1 MPSYTNSQCVPS
13 LYTPAPS
20 TLLSLS
26 SSFHRYLDRREF
38 RGGLR
43 ALGVMLSDDDFKL
56 VWQHFDPNRSGE
68 VNYGEFV
75 WSFFN
80 KKKLADR
87 WNDVRKRGRASEAEL
102 KMAFFKL
109 DEQGNGRLA
118 RKQFMKALERCGMY
132 LDGVEV
138 DALMRRFDIDGD
150 GYIDYNEFAVFM
162 RMQEEEHARE
172 EEEEGGAASGAD
184 GGGATAMGALMK
196 GDASSGANVSMGGG
210 GEGTVKGTG
219 KGKGKGGGFP
229 VHRAKTAKKTTRTN
243 ISRPH
248 SARQASTTSSQRTH
262 SENNMSPSN
271 TGRRTGGGAGGGA
284 GGVAAGKANNILRNV
299 MGDGATK
306 SMPEQILELRKML
319 MQQRSEILELSSEPK
334 V

>member
-1 MPSYTNSQCVPS
+1 
-13 LYTPAPS
+13 
-20 TLLSLS
+20 
-26 SSFHRYLDRREF
+26 
-38 RGGLR
+38 
-43 ALGVMLSDDDFKL
+43 MLSDDDFKL

-87 WNDVRKRGRASEAEL
+87 WNDVQKRGRASEAEL

-172 EEEEGGAASGAD
+172 KEGGGASSGAD

-196 GDASSGANVSMGGG
+196 GDASSGANVSMGGEKG
-210 GEGTVKGTG
+210 GPRTV
-219 KGKGKGGGFP
+219 KGGGFP
-229 VHRAKTAKKTTRTN
+229 VHRAKTAKKVKKVTR
-243 ISRPH
+243 RPH
-248 SARQASTTSSQRTH
+248 SARQASTISSQRTR
-262 SENNMSPSN
+262 SENNVSPLN
-271 TGRRTGGGAGGGA
+271 TGRRNGGAA
-284 GGVAAGKANNILRNV
+284 GCGAAGTANGILRNV
-299 MGDGATK
+299 MGEGATK

-319 MQQRSEILELSSEPK
+319 MQQRSEILELSSEP
-334 V
+334 